1 MHNYK
6 ELKVWQKSR
15 ILVKEVYV
23 ALSSFPADEKYG
35 IISQIK
41 RAAISIPTNISEG
54 CGRNTVADLSRFL
67 DISYSSA
74 FELENLLIL
83 SCDLSLLSPEK
94 FGWLSGMVR
103 EVQKM
108 IFGLKNKISSSI
120 LAEPEVEY
128 LNSLDT

>member
-6 ELKVWQKSR
+6 ELKVWQKAR
-15 ILVKEVYV
+15 VLVREVY
-23 ALSSFPADEKYG
+23 AATTSFPADEKYG
-35 IISQIK
+35 IVSQIR

-54 CGRNTVADLSRFL
+54 CGRNTVADLRRFL

-83 SCDLSLLSPEK
+83 SCDLSLLNPEK
-94 FGWLSGMVR
+94 FERLSGMTQ

-108 IFGLKNKISSSI
+108 IFGLKNKISTNYV
-120 LAEPEVEY
+120 AEPEVEY

>member
-6 ELKVWQKSR
+6 ELKVWQKAR
-15 ILVKEVYV
+15 TLVREVYAV
-23 ALSSFPADEKYG
+23 MPSFPADEKYG
-35 IISQIK
+35 IVSQIK

-54 CGRNTVADLSRFL
+54 CGRNSVADLKRFL
-67 DISYSSA
+67 DIAYSSA

-83 SCDLSLLSPEK
+83 SCDLSLLNVER
-94 FGWLSGMVR
+94 FERLSSMVQ

-108 IFGLKNKISSSI
+108 IFGLKNKISTNI

>member
-6 ELKVWQKSR
+6 ELKVWQKAR
-15 ILVKEVYV
+15 ILVKEVY
-23 ALSSFPADEKYG
+23 LITSSFPSDERYG

-41 RAAISIPTNISEG
+41 RAAVSIPTNISEG
-54 CGRNTVADLSRFL
+54 CGRNTTADLKRFL
-67 DISYSSA
+67 DIAYSSA

-83 SCDLSLLSPEK
+83 SCDLSLLNADKCER
-94 FGWLSGMVR
+94 LSCMVQ

-108 IFGLKNKISSSI
+108 IFGLKNKISSNM